1 MDSKELINLFEF
13 PDKTIVNQTIFK
25 VDLYNQLEKVKDRQI
40 IQFDLDKI
48 TLLSILNESRIN
60 IPVVIDDVESFEEL
74 LFIYI
79 ELRTSIRPQF
89 AFKTIASTMP
99 YHMVGIVKDI
109 NNQYTVLTGNYRLN
123 KNGFLNI
130 QDTNQSG
137 TIESQSFE
145 ELISKLRHTELPTLN
160 LKVYY
165 RAIDE
170 VVNASRIESLTNI
183 QVEKVDSVL
192 SNEIEQQK
200 KNINSLE
207 IKVKRE
213 KQINRKIPLMQK
225 LEKEKIYLEELL
237 REL

>member
-25 VDLYNQLEKVKDRQI
+25 VDLYNQLEKVKERQI
-40 IQFDLDKI
+40 VQYDLDKI

-79 ELRTSIRPQF
+79 ELRTIIRPQF

-99 YHMVGIVKDI
+99 YHMVGIVKDV
-109 NNQYTVLTGNYRLN
+109 NNQYTVLTGNYKLN
-123 KNGFLNI
+123 KSGFLNI

-137 TIESQSFE
+137 TIEGQSFVK
-145 ELISKLRHTELPTLN
+145 LIKKLRHTELPTLN
-160 LKVYY
+160 LKIYY
-165 RAIDE
+165 QAIND
-170 VVNASRIESLTNI
+170 VLNANRIRSLTGM
-183 QVEKVDSVL
+183 QVEKVDNEL
-192 SNEIEQQK
+192 STKIEEQK
-200 KNINSLE
+200 KNIKGLKGK
-207 IKVKRE
+207 IKKE
-213 KQINRKIPLMQK
+213 KQLNRKIPLMQK
-225 LEKEKIYLEELL
+225 LEKENRYLEELI